1 MEKSRCQTANSSING
16 HFSSIFNS
24 YVNWC
29 YPFWVH
35 YKIVL
40 FPAWEFLELAHHW
53 VINDFVW
60 EWSTQFG
67 HSNGEKHSK
76 PSLLSSISICSDK
89 AKWVITALTLHADS
103 QTPTMDANGRAGS
116 TLKPSGERRVR
127 SSPGLHRPQ
136 NQSKK
141 KKNTFGCEN
150 FVDFHNRKRIYHIN
164 ILISIVCRKLDRVG
178 IAGHERHSKMLE
190 VYGLTWKTVQTSYI
204 FWVRIQIGSN
214 SATHSTLDD
223 SSSNPNKSSIVP
235 YWNVQGGAPAVRNE
249 L

>member
-1 MEKSRCQTANSSING
+1 MQIPKLRQWMPMGEQD
-16 HFSSIFNS
+16 
-24 YVNWC
+24 
-29 YPFWVH
+29 
-35 YKIVL
+35 L
-40 FPAWEFLELAHHW
+40 HW
-53 VINDFVW
+53 NLQ
-60 EWSTQFG
+60 E
-67 HSNGEKHSK
+67 NGESGAR
-76 PSLLSSISICSDK
+76 P
-89 AKWVITALTLHADS
+89 VFT
-103 QTPTMDANGRAGS
+103 GRKTS
-116 TLKPSGERRVR
+116 R
-127 SSPGLHRPQ
+127 
-136 NQSKK
+136 KK
-141 KKNTFGCEN
+141 KKNIGCEN

-164 ILISIVCRKLDRVG
+164 ILISIMCRKLDRVG

>member
-1 MEKSRCQTANSSING
+1 MFRQSQMGYNCIDTSCRFPNPDNGCQWASRIYTETFRRTESQ
-16 HFSSIFNS
+16 
-24 YVNWC
+24 
-29 YPFWVH
+29 
-35 YKIVL
+35 
-40 FPAWEFLELAHHW
+40 ELA
-53 VINDFVW
+53 
-60 EWSTQFG
+60 
-67 HSNGEKHSK
+67 
-76 PSLLSSISICSDK
+76 
-89 AKWVITALTLHADS
+89 
-103 QTPTMDANGRAGS
+103 
-116 TLKPSGERRVR
+116 R
-127 SSPGLHRPQ
+127 SSPAAKPVEQ
-136 NQSKK
+136 

>member
-1 MEKSRCQTANSSING
+1 M
-16 HFSSIFNS
+16 
-24 YVNWC
+24 
-29 YPFWVH
+29 
-35 YKIVL
+35 L

-76 PSLLSSISICSDK
+76 PSLLPSISICSDK
-89 AKWVITALTLHADS
+89 AKWVINSIDTSCRFSNPDNGWQWASRIYTETFRRTES
-103 QTPTMDANGRAGS
+103 QELA
-116 TLKPSGERRVR
+116 R
-127 SSPGLHRPQ
+127 SSPAAKPVEKTQ
-136 NQSKK
+136 NK
-141 KKNTFGCEN
+141 TFGCEN
-150 FVDFHNRKRIYHIN
+150 LVDFHNRKRIYHVYIF

-204 FWVRIQIGSN
+204 FWVRIQMWSN

-223 SSSNPNKSSIVP
+223 SSSNPNKSSIAP
-235 YWNVQGGAPAVRNE
+235 YWNVQGGATAVRNE